1 MRSLAGRC
9 NASATDPRS
18 VSEGSNPPAAAL
30 KIFLFAGKM
39 SLMRETLFPIP
50 QPLTVTQS
58 ECVATDYHN
67 LACLYLAICQ
77 RMEAVKSRRVTHCRS
92 VSLGSNPGSATFLFI
107 CKAAV
112 MEKARWRSLSL
123 AESPKYVSS
132 CYLTLVGVQLLTSPV
147 IV

>member
-9 NASATDPRS
+9 NASATDP
-18 VSEGSNPPAAAL
+18 G
-30 KIFLFAGKM
+30 
-39 SLMRETLFPIP
+39 
-50 QPLTVTQS
+50 
-58 ECVATDYHN
+58 
-67 LACLYLAICQ
+67 
-77 RMEAVKSRRVTHCRS
+77 S

-112 MEKARWRSLSL
+112 MEKARWRTLSL

-132 CYLTLVGVQLLTSPV
+132 CNLTLVGAQLLTSPV